1 MPGREIGSSSN
12 LSDHISGMK
21 VFMGNENAANGM
33 RTFSAL
39 IGNKNQLE
47 FIYTSDEDQAPNVIR
62 SSYYGSTPYGDFT
75 EITFTTGG
83 ESYQIYIL
91 TNIQSSEQMALGTTL
106 VNGVQTHLA
115 SGRKH
120 TSIPVGTFT
129 YKGGHIL
136 VNDGYPQTGT
146 FTFLTN
152 FTNGTGSLEARTI
165 TYNISS
171 NNIAINTSTGRLAS

>member
-62 SSYYGSTPYGDFT
+62 SS
-75 EITFTTGG
+75 
-83 ESYQIYIL
+83 
-91 TNIQSSEQMALGTTL
+91 
-106 VNGVQTHLA
+106 
-115 SGRKH
+115 
-120 TSIPVGTFT
+120 
-129 YKGGHIL
+129 
-136 VNDGYPQTGT
+136 
-146 FTFLTN
+146 
-152 FTNGTGSLEARTI
+152 
-165 TYNISS
+165 
-171 NNIAINTSTGRLAS
+171 